1 MGKAGRKHLWESDG
15 NGNTSLGPA
24 LCQGT
29 MDDKTSQTGLSLH
42 GIHIVLGK
50 RGRKTKYMSK

>member
-29 MDDKTSQTGLSLH
+29 MDDKNLTDRSKLTWNSH
-42 GIHIVLGK
+42 CLGEE
-50 RGRKTKYMSK
+50 RA